1 LKDVLKV
8 YQYLIRLTDDDTRKN
23 YEEFGHPD
31 GKQSYSMGIALP
43 KWLVEGSNSYF
54 TLAFYGL
61 LFGILL
67 PTHIVS
73 SLECKE
79 IQ

>member
-1 LKDVLKV
+1 MH
-8 YQYLIRLTDDDTRKN
+8 IFRLTDEDTRKN
-23 YEEFGHPD
+23 YEEYGHPD

-43 KWLVEGSNSYF
+43 KWLVEGSNSYI

-61 LFGILL
+61 LFGIFL

-73 SLECKE
+73 NASQLLQ
-79 IQ
+79 IRP